1 MSILIITEGHTSVKF
16 APVVTILVLYTS
28 SKHRLHLFQVS
39 MNILKGFRVMERTRF
54 CDRWTDRWT
63 DARGENNM
71 FSSLVGGDMIT
82 NCCD

>member
-16 APVVTILVLYTS
+16 APVVTILFLYTS
-28 SKHRLHLFQVS
+28 SKHGLHLFQVS
-39 MNILKGFRVMERTRF
+39 MNILKVFRVMERTRF
-54 CDRWTDRWT
+54 CDRWTD
-63 DARGENNM
+63 AKGENNM